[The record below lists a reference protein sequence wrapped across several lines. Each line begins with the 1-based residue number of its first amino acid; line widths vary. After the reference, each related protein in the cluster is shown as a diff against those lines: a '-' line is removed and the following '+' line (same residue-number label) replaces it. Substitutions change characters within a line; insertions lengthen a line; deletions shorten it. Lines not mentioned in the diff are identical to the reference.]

1 MNSIALSRPLAV
13 VKTMRG
19 NFLLLPPVCIAL
31 GLGTSLQAGAG
42 FDWLMLGLIMLGG
55 VLAHVS
61 VNMLN
66 EYQDFT
72 SGLDFNTRRTPFS
85 GGTGALP
92 AQPTAARLVLA
103 GGIVTLLLVI
113 AIGLF
118 FIVRSGWSILPFGL
132 LGAALI
138 VLYTGPINRNPLLCL
153 IAPGLGFGVLMV
165 AGTHLLLAGS
175 VDSRGFLA
183 NPYASEQPLFTI
195 TAQNVDQY
203 KDKLTPGQ
211 LAMFKRYPDTYKIP
225 VYKTHRSATV
235 PAAVQEAAKRN
246 ATTTKLVEGGNGL
259 ENFDTANPFPI
270 PQNGLEVIW
279 NHITRYRGGS
289 VRRLVTQATPQ
300 VNGSYQLVY
309 FQDAFTFRTN
319 LKDYNPNKPSNVL
332 FYFKQRVTAPSRL
345 AGNVL
350 LVHETLNQVKE
361 PRLAWL
367 YNAGQRRVRRAP
379 QVSYDGPGTAA
390 DGLRTSD
397 NFDMYNGAPDRYDWK
412 LEGKKEI
419 YIPYNSYKLDD
430 PKIKYSEIVKAGHIN
445 QDLTRYELHRVW
457 HVVAT
462 LKPGERH
469 IYAKRDFY
477 IDEDTWQ
484 AAEIDH
490 YDGRGTLWRVA
501 EAHAE
506 QYYDKQ
512 VPWYA
517 VETLYDL
524 LSGRYLALGMKNEEK
539 QAYDFNYSASES
551 DYTPAALRQ
560 EGVR

>member
-1 MNSIALSRPLAV
+1 MNMMTT
-13 VKTMRG
+13 K
-19 NFLLLPPVCIAL
+19 NLLQ
-31 GLGTSLQAGAG
+31 T
-42 FDWLMLGLIMLGG
+42 G
-55 VLAHVS
+55 VLALSLLATSVMAAVS
-61 VNMLN
+61 ADEAAKLG
-66 EYQDFT
+66 T
-72 SGLDFNTRRTPFS
+72 TLTP
-85 GGTGALP
+85 
-92 AQPTAARLVLA
+92 
-103 GGIVTLLLVI
+103 
-113 AIGLF
+113 
-118 FIVRSGWSILPFGL
+118 
-132 LGAALI
+132 LGAEKAGNADGSI
-138 VLYTGPINRNPLLCL
+138 PEWTG
-153 IAPGLGFGVLMV
+153 GLPQN
-165 AGTHLLLAGS
+165 AAA
-175 VDSRGFLA
+175 VDAKGFLA
-183 NPYASEQPLFTI
+183 DPFASETALFTI

-211 LAMFKRYPDTYKIP
+211 LAMFKRYPTSYKIP
-225 VYKTHRSATV
+225 VFPTHRTATV
-235 PAAVQEAAKRN
+235 PASIAAAAKAN
-246 ATTTKLVEGGNGL
+246 ATNTKLIQNGNGL
-259 ENFDTANPFPI
+259 ENFSQAYPFPI
-270 PQNGLEVIW
+270 PQNGVEAIW
-279 NHITRYRGGS
+279 NQITRYRGGS
-289 VRRLVTQATPQ
+289 VRRLVNQATPQ
-300 VNGSYQLVY
+300 ANGSYSMVS
-309 FQDAFTFRTN
+309 FVDEFTFRSA
-319 LKDYNPNKPSNVL
+319 LKDVDASKPSNVL

-345 AGNVL
+345 AGGVL
-350 LVHETLNQVKE
+350 LVHETIDQVKE

-397 NFDMYNGAPDRYDWK
+397 NFDMYNGAPDRYEWK

-419 YIPYNSYKLDD
+419 YIPYNSYRLDSPKL
-430 PKIKYSEIVKAGHIN
+430 KYDEIIKAGHIN

-484 AAEIDH
+484 AVEIDH

-501 EAHAE
+501 EAHS
-506 QYYDKQ
+506 QYFYDKQ

-539 QAYDFNYSASES
+539 QAYDFNYTASEA